1 MCLATP
7 PGILPA
13 TVVPVPAHQHGTAG
27 NQHNPCHVGCRH
39 TRAHK
44 LTFCVLP
51 LNHPYVPLP
60 PTITQAE
67 AAKASEDEGEEEL
80 YVEDR
85 LGDAEDADEDEQQ
98 QPGSSDEEGDGPGA
112 AGPGP
117 GSMALQQQQ
126 QKKGEIVPLG

>member
-1 MCLATP
+1 
-7 PGILPA
+7 
-13 TVVPVPAHQHGTAG
+13 
-27 NQHNPCHVGCRH
+27 
-39 TRAHK
+39 
-44 LTFCVLP
+44 
-51 LNHPYVPLP
+51 LP

-85 LGDAEDADEDEQQ
+85 MGDAEYADEDEQQ

-117 GSMALQQQQ
+117 GSMALQQ
-126 QKKGEIVPLG
+126 KKGEKVPPG